1 MFGLKNKAHEM
12 YRGIVS
18 SLKETNK
25 KSKFIEK
32 GTLTPQEFVEAGDK
46 LVQINPMWEWVEA
59 ETDKLRNKDLPKEK
73 QMLTA
78 EIKSWQRMNDIN
90 MDDYLDV
97 KELNDEWTD
106 FDLKDKVVEDLTSKV
121 EQKEEKKEKPVE
133 EEEEILDLEDML
145 DDDDEDNTEPKE
157 EPAEKKEVNKEM
169 RDYRVYITY
178 DTYYDTPKFWLSGV
192 DYKGDILTKEQ
203 IFEEIMS
210 EYKDKTVSLE
220 NHPHLGRQMICI
232 HPCKH
237 AEVVKTLVHKAIENG
252 KDIKVNQ
259 YLFIFLKFI
268 SSVMPGLELD
278 YTTEIEF

>member
-18 SLKETNK
+18 SFKETNK

-32 GTLTPQEFVEAGDK
+32 GTLTPQEFVETGDK
-46 LVQINPMWEWVEA
+46 LVQINPMWEWAEA
-59 ETDKLRNKDLPKEK
+59 ETDKLRNKDLPVPK

-78 EIKSWQRMNDIN
+78 EIKSWQRMNDAD

-97 KELNDEWTD
+97 KQLNEDWTD
-106 FDLKDKVVEDLTSKV
+106 FDLKNKEVEDLSDKV
-121 EQKEEKKEKPVE
+121 EPKEEKPAEE

-145 DDDDEDNTEPKE
+145 EDDDEDATEKK
-157 EPAEKKEVNKEM
+157 PAPVEQKEVNKDV

-210 EYKDKTVSLE
+210 EYKNKTVSLE

-237 AEVVKTLVHKAIENG
+237 ADVVKTLVHKAIENG
-252 KDIKVNQ
+252 KDIKVSQ